1 MKHNISKGNTNKASH
16 IGPRGESLKN
26 KFRTNLKKE
35 TKKSQKKSK
44 ENQKSKSHKKINNSQ
59 KSQKVSFTFIR
70 AIYFSYRITLVCIF
84 YSTYKQDRVRLE
96 FVLKF

>member
-35 TKKSQKKSK
+35 TKKSQKKVKRKSK
-44 ENQKSKSHKKINNSQ
+44 VKKSQKNKQLTKKSKS
-59 KSQKVSFTFIR
+59 
-70 AIYFSYRITLVCIF
+70 LVHF
-84 YSTYKQDRVRLE
+84 YSSNLLLV
-96 FVLKF
+96 